1 MIEAAER
8 SRIHQADLSFMER
21 LSRVANLMY
30 ASERANVTSAERIGS
45 GQGDQGVRVLVLT
58 NMYPTQAE
66 PNFGCFVRDQVDDLR
81 RLGVG
86 VSVLAFDG
94 RSHKG
99 RYLTAAPQL
108 RRALSRDRYDLV
120 HAHYGLSGAIA
131 SLQVATPVV
140 TTFHGRDA
148 WVPWQRRVSWLVAR
162 RTRPIAVAPTIAASL
177 GIHDAPI
184 IPCAVDLDVFAPVD
198 RVQARRA
205 LGWPVAGPCVLF
217 PAARTDRAKATIKR
231 VDVFDAMIDRLRRST
246 PSVLATSLDGLSR
259 DEVAL
264 AMNAADVAVITS
276 MWEGAPV
283 VVKESLACQ
292 TPVVS
297 VAVGD
302 VPAVLAG
309 LPGCAIAPRDPE
321 DLAKAVSEA
330 LRSDRDPRLR
340 ESVRAYGRQPIAKRV
355 LRVYRRLLAARFP
368 R

>member
-1 MIEAAER
+1 
-8 SRIHQADLSFMER
+8 
-21 LSRVANLMY
+21 
-30 ASERANVTSAERIGS
+30 
-45 GQGDQGVRVLVLT
+45 
-58 NMYPTQAE
+58 
-66 PNFGCFVRDQVDDLR
+66 
-81 RLGVG
+81 
-86 VSVLAFDG
+86 
-94 RSHKG
+94 
-99 RYLTAAPQL
+99 
-108 RRALSRDRYDLV
+108 
-120 HAHYGLSGAIA
+120 
-131 SLQVATPVV
+131 
-140 TTFHGRDA
+140 
-148 WVPWQRRVSWLVAR
+148 
-162 RTRPIAVAPTIAASL
+162 
-177 GIHDAPI
+177 
-184 IPCAVDLDVFAPVD
+184 
-198 RVQARRA
+198 
-205 LGWPVAGPCVLF
+205 VLF